1 MSSRDTLYL
10 VPALEARACDG
21 AFELT
26 KKFLDG
32 VCEYVKRWDGPVV
45 VLLGETRVPST
56 NLDTVHV
63 APADVP
69 FGLAWRPQDDAALVE
84 RLADARLVL
93 ATLVDRNTRVA
104 QLCAAISVPVVYI
117 TEYSFRTRCQIIRAE
132 TVNPVLRW
140 RRQRWTKLLERRYQ
154 RAVRLAEGVQ
164 CNGTPTFNAYRSI
177 NPRPMLYFDSRVR
190 REMLACPKQL
200 EHRTAELMAG
210 GPLRLVFSGRMVP
223 MKGVDHLP
231 LVAAELDRL
240 GVPFVMDICGAGP
253 QADRIA
259 AKVRSLNLTE
269 RVQLHGVL
277 EFESELLPYVSRNA
291 DLFICCHRQGDPS
304 CTYLETM
311 ACGVPMIGYDNE
323 ALRGIVETSGVGW
336 ITPLDK
342 PKQLAQKIAQLN
354 RDRASLAD
362 AATAA
367 VAFASRHTLE
377 PTMDAR
383 VEHLEQCSQRLVTGA
398 AA

>member
-26 KKFLDG
+26 KKFRDG
-32 VCEYVKRWDGPVV
+32 VREYVSRWHGSVV
-45 VLLGETRVPST
+45 VLVAQTQDPST
-56 NLDTVHV
+56 NLDAVHV
-63 APADVP
+63 TPADVP
-69 FGLAWRPQDDAALVE
+69 FGLEWRPQDDAALVE
-84 RLADARLVL
+84 RLADAQLVL
-93 ATLVDRNTRVA
+93 ATLVDRNTRLT
-104 QLCAAISVPVVYI
+104 QLCASISVPVVYI
-117 TEYSFRTRCQIIRAE
+117 TEYSLRTRCQIIRAE
-132 TVNPVLRW
+132 TVNAVLRW
-140 RRQRWTKLLERRYQ
+140 RRQRWTKRLEERYE
-154 RAVRLAEGVQ
+154 RAVRLAAGAQ

-177 NPRPMLYFDSRVR
+177 NPRPLLYFDSRVR
-190 REMLACPKQL
+190 RDMRVCPKRL
-200 EHRTAELMAG
+200 EHRTSQLMAG
-210 GPLRLVFSGRMVP
+210 GPLRLGFSGRMVP
-223 MKGVDHLP
+223 MKGADHLP

-259 AKVRSLNLTE
+259 ARIRSLNLTD
-269 RVQLHGVL
+269 RVRLHGVL
-277 EFESELLPYVSRNA
+277 EFESQLLPYVSRNA
-291 DLFICCHRQGDPS
+291 DLFVCCHRQGDPS

-311 ACGVPMIGYDNE
+311 ACGVPIIGYDNE

-354 RDRASLAD
+354 RDRASLAE

-377 PTMDAR
+377 ATMDAR
-383 VEHLEQCSQRLVTGA
+383 VAHLEQCSQYLAAGA

>member
-32 VCEYVKRWDGPVV
+32 VREYVKRWGGPVV
-45 VLLGETRVPST
+45 VLVGETRIPST

-63 APADVP
+63 TPDDVP
-69 FGLAWRPQDDAALVE
+69 FGLAWRPRDDAALVE

-93 ATLVDRNTRVA
+93 ATLVDRNTRLA
-104 QLCAAISVPVVYI
+104 QLCAAINVPVVYI
-117 TEYSFRTRCQIIRAE
+117 TEYSLRTRCQVIRAE
-132 TVNPVLRW
+132 TVNPLLRW
-140 RRQRWTKLLERRYQ
+140 RRQRWTKQLERRYE

-177 NPRPMLYFDSRVR
+177 NPRPLLYFDSRVR
-190 REMLACPKQL
+190 RDMLVCPKQL
-200 EHRTAELMAG
+200 EQRTAKLLAG
-210 GPLRLVFSGRMVP
+210 DPLRLVFSGRIVP
-223 MKGVDHLP
+223 MKGADHLP

-253 QADRIA
+253 QVDRITA
-259 AKVRSLNLTE
+259 EVRRLNLTE
-269 RVQLHGVL
+269 RVRLHGVL

-304 CTYLETM
+304 CTYLETV
-311 ACGVPMIGYDNE
+311 ACGVPIIGYDNE

-336 ITPLDK
+336 ITPMDRC
-342 PKQLAQKIAQLN
+342 KQLAQKIAQLN
-354 RDRASLAD
+354 RDRALLAE
-362 AATAA
+362 AATTA

-383 VEHLEQCSQRLVTGA
+383 VGHLEQCSRRLATGA

>member
-32 VCEYVKRWDGPVV
+32 VREYVSRWHGPVV
-45 VLLGETRVPST
+45 VLVGKTRIPST
-56 NLDTVHV
+56 NLDTVYV
-63 APADVP
+63 MPADVP
-69 FGLAWRPQDDAALVE
+69 FGLVWRPQDDSALVE

-93 ATLVDRNTRVA
+93 ATLVDRNSRLA
-104 QLCAAISVPVVYI
+104 QLCAAISVRVVYI
-117 TEYSFRTRCQIIRAE
+117 TEYSLGTRCQIIRAE

-140 RRQRWTKLLERRYQ
+140 RRQRWTTQLERRYE

-177 NPRPMLYFDSRVR
+177 NPRPLLYFDSRVR
-190 REMLACPKQL
+190 QDMLACPKQL
-200 EHRTAELMAG
+200 EHRASQLMAG

-223 MKGVDHLP
+223 MKGADHLP
-231 LVAAELDRL
+231 LVAAELDRI
-240 GVPFVMDICGAGP
+240 GVPFVMDICGAGL

-259 AKVRSLNLTE
+259 AKVRRLNLNE
-269 RVQLHGVL
+269 RVRLQGVL
-277 EFESELLPYVSRNA
+277 EFESQLLPYVSRNA
-291 DLFICCHRQGDPS
+291 DLFVCCHRQGDPS

-311 ACGVPMIGYDNE
+311 ACGVPIIGYDNE

-336 ITPLDK
+336 ITPMDRR
-342 PKQLAQKIAQLN
+342 KQLAQKIAQLN
-354 RDRASLAD
+354 RDRASLAE

-377 PTMDAR
+377 ATMDAR
-383 VEHLEQCSQRLVTGA
+383 VAHLEQCSQYLAAGA

>member
-32 VCEYVKRWDGPVV
+32 VCEYVKRWGGPVV
-45 VLLGETRVPST
+45 VLGGETRIPST

-63 APADVP
+63 TPDDVP
-69 FGLAWRPQDDAALVE
+69 FGLAWRPRDDAALLE

-93 ATLVDRNTRVA
+93 ATLVDRNTRLA
-104 QLCAAISVPVVYI
+104 QLCAAINVPVVYI
-117 TEYSFRTRCQIIRAE
+117 TEYTLRTRCQIIRAE
-132 TVNPVLRW
+132 TVNPLLRW
-140 RRQRWTKLLERRYQ
+140 RRQRWTKQLERRYE

-164 CNGTPTFNAYRSI
+164 CNGTPTFDAYRSI
-177 NPRPMLYFDSRVR
+177 NPRPLLYFDSRVR
-190 REMLACPKQL
+190 QDMLVCPKQL
-200 EHRTAELMAG
+200 EQRTAKLLAG
-210 GPLRLVFSGRMVP
+210 DPLRLVFSGRIVP
-223 MKGVDHLP
+223 MKGADHLP

-253 QADRIA
+253 QVDRIA
-259 AKVRSLNLTE
+259 AEVRRLNLTE
-269 RVQLHGVL
+269 RVRLHGVL

-304 CTYLETM
+304 CTYLETV
-311 ACGVPMIGYDNE
+311 ACGVPIIGYDNE

-336 ITPLDK
+336 ITPMDRC
-342 PKQLAQKIAQLN
+342 KQLAQKIAQLN
-354 RDRASLAD
+354 RDRALLAE
-362 AATAA
+362 AATTA

-383 VEHLEQCSQRLVTGA
+383 VGHLEQCSRHLATGA

>member
-1 MSSRDTLYL
+1 MSSCDTLYL

-32 VCEYVKRWDGPVV
+32 VREYVSRWQGPVV
-45 VLLGETRVPST
+45 VLVAQTQDHST
-56 NLDTVHV
+56 NLDAVHV
-63 APADVP
+63 TPAEVP
-69 FGLAWRPQDDAALVE
+69 FGLAWRPHDDGDLVE

-93 ATLVDRNTRVA
+93 ATLVDRNTRLA
-104 QLCAAISVPVVYI
+104 QLCATISVPVVYI
-117 TEYSFRTRCQIIRAE
+117 TEYSLQTRCQIVRAE

-140 RRQRWTKLLERRYQ
+140 RRQRWTRRLEQRYE

-177 NPRPMLYFDSRVR
+177 NPRSLLYFDSRVQ
-190 REMLACPKQL
+190 REMLACPKRL
-200 EHRTAELMAG
+200 EHRTSQLMAG
-210 GPLRLVFSGRMVP
+210 DPLRLEFSGRMVR
-223 MKGVDHLP
+223 MQGADNLP

-253 QADRIA
+253 QVDRIA
-259 AKVRSLNLTE
+259 ASIHSLNLTE
-269 RVQLHGVL
+269 RVRLRGVL
-277 EFESELLPYVSRNA
+277 EFESQLLPYVSRNA
-291 DLFICCHRQGDPS
+291 DLFVCCHRQGDPS

-311 ACGVPMIGYDNE
+311 ACGVPIIGYDNE
-323 ALRGIVETSGVGW
+323 ALRGIVDTSGVGW
-336 ITPLDK
+336 ITPMDK

-354 RDRASLAD
+354 RDRPSLAE

-367 VAFASRHTLE
+367 VAFASRHTLG

-383 VEHLEQCSQRLVTGA
+383 VGHLEQCSQLLATGVA
-398 AA
+398 A

>member
-32 VCEYVKRWDGPVV
+32 VREYVSRWHGPVM
-45 VLLGETRVPST
+45 VLVGETRVPST

-63 APADVP
+63 TPADVP
-69 FGLAWRPQDDAALVE
+69 FGLAWRPQDDAALIE

-93 ATLVDRNTRVA
+93 ATLVDRNTRLA

-117 TEYSFRTRCQIIRAE
+117 TEYSLQTRCQIVRAE

-140 RRQRWTKLLERRYQ
+140 RRQRWTKHLEQRYE

-177 NPRPMLYFDSRVR
+177 NPRPLLYFDSRVQ
-190 REMLACPKQL
+190 REMLVSSKQL
-200 EHRTAELMAG
+200 EHRTAALMAG
-210 GPLRLVFSGRMVP
+210 DPLRLVFSGRMVA
-223 MKGVDHLP
+223 MKGADHLP
-231 LVAAELDRL
+231 HVAAELDRL

-259 AKVRSLNLTE
+259 AKVRRLNLTE
-269 RVQLHGVL
+269 RVQLHGIL
-277 EFESELLPYVSRNA
+277 EFESQLLPYVSRNA
-291 DLFICCHRQGDPS
+291 DLFVCCHRQGDPS

-311 ACGVPMIGYDNE
+311 ACGVPIIGYDNE
-323 ALRGIVETSGVGW
+323 ALRGIVDTSGVGW
-336 ITPLDK
+336 ITPMDK
-342 PKQLAQKIAQLN
+342 RKQLAQKIAQLN
-354 RDRASLAD
+354 RDRPSLAE
-362 AATAA
+362 AASAA

-383 VEHLEQCSQRLVTGA
+383 VEHLERCSQQLATGA